1 MVYYN
6 SDNINESGNK
16 DLLNDSTINADS
28 LIVGILVLP
37 NLDSNSI
44 PIIDS
49 SNNLSDIALNNGEII
64 VGKQE
69 MHQLKSH

>member
-1 MVYYN
+1 MN
-6 SDNINESGNK
+6 KSGFK

-28 LIVGILVLP
+28 LIVGILLLP

-49 SNNLSDIALNNGEII
+49 SNNLSYSF
-64 VGKQE
+64 K
-69 MHQLKSH
+69 